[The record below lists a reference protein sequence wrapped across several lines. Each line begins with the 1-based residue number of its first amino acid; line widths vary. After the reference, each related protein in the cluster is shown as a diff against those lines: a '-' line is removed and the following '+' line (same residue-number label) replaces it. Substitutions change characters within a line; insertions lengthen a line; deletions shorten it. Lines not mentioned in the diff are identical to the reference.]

1 MSHLCRDD
9 GSEPPDSV
17 PPPMEDWQAVAGMV
31 GRLQAR
37 ENSSPGLASRYSK
50 LEEGVGWKILWKCHL
65 ALFIYIYFFTG
76 LF

>member
-9 GSEPPDSV
+9 GSQPPDSV

-37 ENSSPGLASRYSK
+37 QGSSPRLASSYSE
-50 LEEGVGWKILWKCHL
+50 LEEGVGWKIFWQRHL
-65 ALFIYIYFFTG
+65 PLFTTFV
-76 LF
+76 